1 MSAPTRASRVVEP
14 ERPEVDLSLVVEPH
28 AAAGQVAD
36 PAANLVASDS
46 AEADWCR
53 RFALWLADLRA
64 ELPPAWQAA
73 AYSLSLSLVDDASIA
88 RLNHD
93 WRQVE
98 GPTDV
103 LAFAALEEAPPL
115 PGAGWPAHAAA
126 DPLELGDIVI
136 SVETAS
142 RQAVEHGHDLSRELL
157 FLASHGLLHLL
168 GWDHP
173 DDASLQAMLVR
184 QERLI

>member
-28 AAAGQVAD
+28 ATAGQVAD
-36 PAANLVASDS
+36 PAANLEASDA
-46 AEADWCR
+46 AETDWCR

-73 AYSLSLSLVDDASIA
+73 AYSLSLSLVDDAGMA
-88 RLNHD
+88 RLNQD
-93 WRQVE
+93 WRQVV

-115 PGAGWPAHAAA
+115 PGAGWPADAAA
-126 DPLELGDIVI
+126 EPLELGDIVI

-142 RQAVEHGHDLSRELL
+142 QIGRAHV
-157 FLASHGLLHLL
+157 
-168 GWDHP
+168 
-173 DDASLQAMLVR
+173 
-184 QERLI
+184 